1 MNYRSNLAYNTAASH
16 AYPQQAPKRQSNVRI
31 RVSSKKQ
38 QAAKTA
44 KTRANVMN
52 IVKILLLM
60 ACAFVVLYRAVI
72 ITDKCNAVEKKQ
84 DELNALVTANEKL
97 QFEIDRS
104 LDLKKVEAVAQNE
117 LGMRRA
123 ENRKVIALRPAGS
136 EKDLLRSAGVRAGDR
151 TARGGK
157 LLLRG
162 KAEPMERGRIPPTV
176 GEEFRYLI
184 HRLGTRPCGSGVV
197 EINPIHRIPSL
208 RCEK

>member
-52 IVKILLLM
+52 IVKILLFM

-123 ENRKVIALRPAGS
+123 EKYQTVYIDLAPVDYVEKTASREFAPASRIA
-136 EKDLLRSAGVRAGDR
+136 
-151 TARGGK
+151 
-157 LLLRG
+157 
-162 KAEPMERGRIPPTV
+162 
-176 GEEFRYLI
+176 EFFKGLMAYAD
-184 HRLGTRPCGSGVV
+184 
-197 EINPIHRIPSL
+197 
-208 RCEK
+208 

>member
-1 MNYRSNLAYNTAASH
+1 MIILIKKNGVNHMNYRSNLAYNTAASH

-38 QAAKTA
+38 QAAKT
-44 KTRANVMN
+44 RANVMN
-52 IVKILLLM
+52 IVKILLFM

-104 LDLKKVEAVAQNE
+104 LDLKKVEAVAQNK

-123 ENRKVIALRPAGS
+123 EKYQTVYIDLAPVDYVEKTASREFAPASRIA
-136 EKDLLRSAGVRAGDR
+136 
-151 TARGGK
+151 
-157 LLLRG
+157 
-162 KAEPMERGRIPPTV
+162 
-176 GEEFRYLI
+176 EFFKGLMAYAD
-184 HRLGTRPCGSGVV
+184 
-197 EINPIHRIPSL
+197 
-208 RCEK
+208 